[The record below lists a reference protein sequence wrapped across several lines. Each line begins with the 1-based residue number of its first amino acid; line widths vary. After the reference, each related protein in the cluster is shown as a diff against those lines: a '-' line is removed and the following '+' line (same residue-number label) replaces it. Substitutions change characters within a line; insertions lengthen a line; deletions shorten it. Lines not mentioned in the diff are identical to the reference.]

1 MGPGGS
7 TGGQG
12 LRETEPA
19 EDLETL
25 RAKWDQRHGAADVLP
40 EPPLVLREY
49 EHLLP
54 APGPSPAF
62 QRGEALD
69 LACGLGAGALWLA
82 RRRYHVSAWDLSPVA
97 MRRLSTLARERRLP
111 VVASVRNLIS
121 APPPP
126 EHFDLILVA
135 HFLDRGLCPA
145 IARALRPGGLLFYQ
159 TFSREAVSDRGP
171 PNPAYRLGPNELLD
185 LFRGLVV
192 RAYRDEGRL
201 GDLGRGTRDLA
212 LLVAQRA
219 VEDPGG

>member
-1 MGPGGS
+1 
-7 TGGQG
+7 
-12 LRETEPA
+12 
-19 EDLETL
+19 
-25 RAKWDQRHGAADVLP
+25 
-40 EPPLVLREY
+40 
-49 EHLLP
+49 
-54 APGPSPAF
+54 
-62 QRGEALD
+62 
-69 LACGLGAGALWLA
+69 
-82 RRRYHVSAWDLSPVA
+82 VA
-97 MRRLSTLARERRLP
+97 
-111 VVASVRNLIS
+111 ASVRDLTA

-145 IARALRPGGLLFYQ
+145 IARARRPGGLLFYQ

-171 PNPAYRLGPNELLD
+171 SNRAYRLGPNELLD

-219 VEDPGG
+219 VEYRGG